1 MGLLTELKNGAQKI
15 NPANL
20 ISENKERAA
29 ELYRGQLVKRAG
41 QQ

>member
-1 MGLLTELKNGAQKI
+1 MGLLTELKKGAEKI

-20 ISENKERAA
+20 VAENKERAA
-29 ELYRGQLVKRAG
+29 ELYRGQLVERAG